1 MRLRS
6 LTLAMLALSSFAVL
20 DATWAHDSDARKESN
35 VQVGVR
41 PFFLVDGMDNS
52 RLKEKL
58 QRHPLLDQTRAAL
71 RPTGRLPRRHR
82 PDSAAAVAAHLAR
95 GVA

>member
-6 LTLAMLALSSFAVL
+6 LTLAMLALTSFAVL

-41 PFFLVDGMDNS
+41 PSFLVEGMDNS

-71 RPTGRLPRRHR
+71 RPASCLSRRHR
-82 PDSAAAVAAHLAR
+82 PDSESAAAAHFPR
-95 GVA
+95 